1 MKRYE
6 TDVQDDVL
14 YIETDDDWLEIG
26 SMADIRRLV
35 GGATYT
41 LEYDERQ
48 RAVGW
53 LDTDSDGTLSFEV
66 GETVAG
72 MDFEREF
79 VATLEAIDRDETD
92 VKGVPRRA
100 AVFAD
105 LMTSIWDAKGSLD
118 RTAESDSV

>member
-14 YIETDDDWLEIG
+14 SVEADDGWLEIG
-26 SMADIRRLV
+26 SMADVRRLV

-41 LEYDERQ
+41 LEYDDRQ

-53 LDTDSDGTLSFEV
+53 LDTDSNGTLSFDV
-66 GETVAG
+66 GETIAG
-72 MDFEREF
+72 MDFDREF
-79 VATLEAIDRDETD
+79 VATLESIYGDETD
-92 VKGVPRRA
+92 GEGVPRRA

-105 LMTSIWDAKGSLD
+105 LMTAIWDAKGSLD
-118 RTAESDSV
+118 RTAESDSI

>member
-6 TDVQDDVL
+6 TDVRDDVL
-14 YIETDDDWLEIG
+14 YVETDDGWLEIG
-26 SMADIRRLV
+26 SMADVRRLV
-35 GGATYT
+35 GGATYS

-53 LDTDSDGTLSFEV
+53 LDTDPDGTLSFDV

-72 MDFEREF
+72 MDFDREF
-79 VATLEAIDRDETD
+79 VTALQTIDGDETD
-92 VKGVPRRA
+92 GEGIPRRA
-100 AVFAD
+100 VVFAD